1 LPAASKSSKLTSLPD
16 PALKSAALA
25 RASIAGISANDLPGV
40 DLSSVGVETSM
51 ADGRDIPNDRQN
63 VGGKLRG
70 LRLAAHAH
78 ALDDTGG
85 VAGVPSRLPGALA
98 AVRAALVRSE
108 MASRSSSATAAGG
121 LFLSQSAIR
130 KDSARGHCAVGW
142 WVRP

>member
-1 LPAASKSSKLTSLPD
+1 LAASYTCR
-16 PALKSAALA
+16 AKSAAPA
-25 RASIAGISANDLPGV
+25 HASLCDLP
-40 DLSSVGVETSM
+40 SVELPGDGVEARM
-51 ADGRDIPNDRQN
+51 AGGLNVSNDRQN

-70 LRLAAHAH
+70 LRLTSHAH